1 MNRHVHTADER
12 PATARLLQGPAGPTL
27 LRMAVPMFWG
37 MLAVTSFNVVDTL
50 YVGRLGAKPLAAMGY
65 TFPVVFVV
73 QCVLMGMSVGTS
85 SLVSRAI
92 GEGDHHRVRRLTTDA
107 LLLSALLVVV
117 LAALGAATIGP
128 VLKLMGATPDIV
140 ALARPYI
147 LVWLAGVW
155 LLTLPMVGNAA
166 IRATGDALSPS
177 VIMIISGGVN
187 IVLDPFLIFG
197 LGPFPRMELRGA
209 AIASVVAWLLACS
222 ASFWVLARN
231 LKLLDLRWPRARDV
245 WASWRQLAYLGLPAV
260 GTNLLMPLSAGM
272 LTRMVSAHG
281 PESVAAFGVG
291 TRLETLAMSGAFAL
305 STVLA
310 PFVGQ
315 NFGAGRIDRVR
326 DGVRAALRM
335 ALGWGAGVWALY
347 AILAVPLAR
356 LFNDHAHVVRVTCL
370 YLWIVPLSYGA
381 YGASA
386 QVTSLFNATHHP
398 LRSASVFVL
407 RLFVFTLPLAY
418 LGGRAGGLP
427 GLFAGIAA
435 GNIATALAAVW
446 MKSRFLRTL
455 EKPSRAGVLQDTRGY
470 TP

>member
-1 MNRHVHTADER
+1 MNRQPNKIDAE
-12 PATARLLQGPAGPTL
+12 PAAARLLQGPVGPML

-92 GEGDHHRVRRLTTDA
+92 GEGDYHRVRRLTTDA
-107 LLLSALLVVV
+107 LLLSGLLVIV
-117 LAALGAATIGP
+117 LSALGAATIGP
-128 VLKLMGATPDIV
+128 VLRLMGATPDIV
-140 ALARPYI
+140 ELARPYI
-147 LVWLAGVW
+147 MVWLAGVW

-177 VIMIISGGVN
+177 VIMVVSGGIN
-187 IVLDPFLIFG
+187 IILDPLLIFG

-209 AIASVVAWLLACS
+209 AIASVVS
-222 ASFWVLARN
+222 WVLACGVSLWILVRK
-231 LKLLDLRWPRARDV
+231 LKLLDLRWPSAQAV

-260 GTNLLMPLSAGM
+260 ATNLLMPLSAGM
-272 LTRMVSAHG
+272 LTRMVSAYG
-281 PESVAAFGVG
+281 PEAVAAFGVG

-315 NFGAGRIDRVR
+315 NFGAGRIARVR
-326 DGVRAALRM
+326 EGVHAALRFGF
-335 ALGWGAGVWALY
+335 GWGVGMCVLFAVLAG
-347 AILAVPLAR
+347 PLAR
-356 LFNDHAHVVRVTCL
+356 LFNDHDDVIRVTCL

-381 YGASA
+381 YAASA

-418 LGGRAGGLP
+418 AGGRLGGLT

-435 GNIATALAAVW
+435 GNMATGLAAVW

-455 EKPSRAGVLQDTRGY
+455 ENPAR
-470 TP
+470 